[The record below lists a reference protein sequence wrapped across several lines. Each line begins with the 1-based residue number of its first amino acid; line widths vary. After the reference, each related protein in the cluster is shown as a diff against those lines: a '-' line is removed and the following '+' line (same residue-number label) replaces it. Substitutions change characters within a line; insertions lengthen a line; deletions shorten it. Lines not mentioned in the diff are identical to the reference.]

1 MLHAGDQRMFTP
13 PLGTSPSPLGA
24 DTGDSVHE
32 KQKGVFSCKYCGESF
47 NNYRALKG
55 HTRVHLG
62 LSPYKCNLCNYSSAD
77 KSTLIRHLRTHN
89 GERPFQCLICDYAFT
104 TKANCERHVRKKHEK
119 VEKEE
124 IEKAITYNKY
134 TTDLSTALDNFHS
147 PDTVCKYCGRDFKF
161 FRALKHHLRSHSSCR
176 QKPFMCTK
184 CQVGFSMK
192 ANCIRHIQKQH
203 LDVPQMDIEQFI
215 HVNELSQSAA
225 DNDETDDILQ
235 GSDDVS
241 CSPASTPGLP
251 APGSTQPVAHP
262 MPEADS
268 IAGAREFP
276 EPLDF
281 SLKNPV
287 MAARL
292 SDMFSPMM
300 RAALTGLGQEDTH
313 EQPIDLTVR
322 RRSLSPSPSSS
333 SVVSPAPSPVNPSTP
348 FKEQN
353 TAAAK
358 KLPISMTPDL
368 PCHLCKKT
376 FGSKE
381 DLLSHLR
388 DVHQVPVNPLSVDSS
403 FPISDSNNNTSATLM
418 SPFLPLPMISPAQL
432 SSIMQARA
440 AVVASAAAFPP
451 HPAFSHIQQKL
462 AYLGPRPIH
471 PSLLQNMAA
480 VKKEPGTSSQTHS
493 SGSASDSS
501 CDLASVN
508 KILDATD
515 AQKIQAFLKPTSAA
529 NSGSDDSEPQSAT
542 WESADD
548 DSDQSLD
555 QLYAQSL
562 RSAAIKAEQEA
573 VDGVKNDMP
582 RDKHSPEGVAGK
594 AGEGGATPVKKKR
607 NSYADSPHKLNCPYC
622 PRSFPWVSSLNR
634 HLLTHTGQKP
644 FKCPRCPVT
653 FSTKSNRERHL
664 IRKHGVNMLDPAS
677 RQTMDRPYKCN
688 LLKHYKERHPGCSPP
703 ERYLEKM
710 AADGDAS
717 LDASCMDM
725 DKMDEMSLSNM
736 DSNSLNRTENSS
748 MDSSEMVTPLKP
760 PTASSSPKL
769 VEAVVAALLKR
780 EPKETTTTLTPTI
793 GHIDDND
800 EDSSDNN
807 QPQNDLG
814 YPPLSSS
821 AFSGSAERHI
831 NPERDNYNVDKIT
844 HCWKCGEEFNSRKL
858 LVRHLKEHNIDLPF
872 KCYLCDASYDSRQE
886 CLAHQEKMHS
896 SDWSI
901 LKDKNGVDSVE
912 TYAER
917 LDRIVERNCKTGQ
930 FLEEGDDADG
940 LGLAGMED
948 GQGAD
953 AVASDYLQRKVYCS
967 LCPKRFWSLQDLRRH
982 MRSHTGERPFE
993 CDKCQKRFTLKHSM
1007 MRHRRKHTTGGIPDS
1022 PTVLSED
1029 EDSIQGDN
1037 PSKGPASNAGTGHR
1051 ALRQH
1056 LALAAAL
1063 NKPIVSAVLSAAA
1076 AEKTTPALPT
1086 TVTETKEGGE
1096 EDDGEDILHN
1106 LLGVESATIDQI
1118 FDAKDSAASLLGV
1131 KDKVT

>member
-1 MLHAGDQRMFTP
+1 MPVAGEDGRTRWQCPICQEDLSSDHELTIHIRSHNTAQAKQPNTCTICGKVLSSQSSLDRHML
-13 PLGTSPSPLGA
+13 
-24 DTGDSVHE
+24 VH
-32 KQKGVFSCKYCGESF
+32 S
-47 NNYRALKG
+47 
-55 HTRVHLG
+55 
-62 LSPYKCNLCNYSSAD
+62 
-77 KSTLIRHLRTHN
+77 
-89 GERPFQCLICDYAFT
+89 GERPFKCKICKMSFT
-104 TKANCERHVRKKHEK
+104 TNENCIINIIITFSSSTQKKRTAICTWIFLDFTTDKFSLAAKACSDLLHTHMHKHIADKAMVESLCTDKSENAGKPDSMGKGDFLAMFELAPSEEVTSSQKNETVLESISKAQNDEYFAKVGRKKHEK

-147 PDTVCKYCGRDFKF
+147 PDT
-161 FRALKHHLRSHSSCR
+161 
-176 QKPFMCTK
+176 
-184 CQVGFSMK
+184 VGFSMK

-235 GSDDVS
+235 GIDDVS

-313 EQPIDLTVR
+313 EQPIDLT
-322 RRSLSPSPSSS
+322 
-333 SVVSPAPSPVNPSTP
+333 
-348 FKEQN
+348 QN

-403 FPISDSNNNTSATLM
+403 FPISDSNNNTSATL
-418 SPFLPLPMISPAQL
+418 I
-432 SSIMQARA
+432 
-440 AVVASAAAFPP
+440 
-451 HPAFSHIQQKL
+451 
-462 AYLGPRPIH
+462 
-471 PSLLQNMAA
+471 
-480 VKKEPGTSSQTHS
+480 
-493 SGSASDSS
+493 

-573 VDGVKNDMP
+573 VKQEESYENDVMDDEEMEEEEEGQLDDRPENDGDSDSRNDQEMDRSNSEDDVLVTRVDGVKNDMP

-594 AGEGGATPVKKKR
+594 A
-607 NSYADSPHKLNCPYC
+607 
-622 PRSFPWVSSLNR
+622 
-634 HLLTHTGQKP
+634 GQKP

-664 IRKHGVNMLDPAS
+664 IRKHGVN
-677 RQTMDRPYKCN
+677 
-688 LLKHYKERHPGCSPP
+688 
-703 ERYLEKM
+703 
-710 AADGDAS
+710 
-717 LDASCMDM
+717 
-725 DKMDEMSLSNM
+725 
-736 DSNSLNRTENSS
+736 
-748 MDSSEMVTPLKP
+748 
-760 PTASSSPKL
+760 
-769 VEAVVAALLKR
+769 
-780 EPKETTTTLTPTI
+780 I
-793 GHIDDND
+793 HIDDND

-886 CLAHQEKMHS
+886 CLTHQEKMHS

-901 LKDKNGVDSVE
+901 LK
-912 TYAER
+912 YAER

-948 GQGAD
+948 GQ
-953 AVASDYLQRKVYCS
+953 
-967 LCPKRFWSLQDLRRH
+967 
-982 MRSHTGERPFE
+982 GERPFE

-1063 NKPIVSAVLSAAA
+1063 NKPIVSAVLRQQKRRHLRCRQLLPKRKRV
-1076 AEKTTPALPT
+1076 EKRTMVKTF
-1086 TVTETKEGGE
+1086 
-1096 EDDGEDILHN
+1096 LHN

>member
-1 MLHAGDQRMFTP
+1 M
-13 PLGTSPSPLGA
+13 
-24 DTGDSVHE
+24 
-32 KQKGVFSCKYCGESF
+32 
-47 NNYRALKG
+47 ALQG
-55 HTRVHLG
+55 HSTQIRR
-62 LSPYKCNLCNYSSAD
+62 SQSSLD
-77 KSTLIRHLRTHN
+77 RHLLVHS
-89 GERPFQCLICDYAFT
+89 GEGRPFKCKICKMSFT
-104 TKANCERHVRKKHEK
+104 TNRKKHEK

-147 PDTVCKYCGRDFKF
+147 PDT
-161 FRALKHHLRSHSSCR
+161 
-176 QKPFMCTK
+176 
-184 CQVGFSMK
+184 VGFSMK

-235 GSDDVS
+235 GIDDVS

-313 EQPIDLTVR
+313 EQPIDLT
-322 RRSLSPSPSSS
+322 
-333 SVVSPAPSPVNPSTP
+333 
-348 FKEQN
+348 QN

-403 FPISDSNNNTSATLM
+403 FPISDSNNNTSATL
-418 SPFLPLPMISPAQL
+418 I
-432 SSIMQARA
+432 
-440 AVVASAAAFPP
+440 
-451 HPAFSHIQQKL
+451 
-462 AYLGPRPIH
+462 
-471 PSLLQNMAA
+471 
-480 VKKEPGTSSQTHS
+480 
-493 SGSASDSS
+493 

-573 VDGVKNDMP
+573 VKQEESYENDVMDDEEMEEEEEGQLDDRPENDGDSDSRNDQEMDRSNSEDDVLVTRVDGVKNDMP

-622 PRSFPWVSSLNR
+622 PRSFPW
-634 HLLTHTGQKP
+634 
-644 FKCPRCPVT
+644 
-653 FSTKSNRERHL
+653 
-664 IRKHGVNMLDPAS
+664 
-677 RQTMDRPYKCN
+677 
-688 LLKHYKERHPGCSPP
+688 
-703 ERYLEKM
+703 
-710 AADGDAS
+710 
-717 LDASCMDM
+717 
-725 DKMDEMSLSNM
+725 
-736 DSNSLNRTENSS
+736 
-748 MDSSEMVTPLKP
+748 MVTPLKP

-780 EPKETTTTLTPTI
+780 EPKETTTTLTPTVS
-793 GHIDDND
+793 HIDDND

-886 CLAHQEKMHS
+886 CLTHQEKMHS